1 METKREKAGKERDKI
16 RLAKLSVDNESMGL
30 RTLFSLPY
38 EKDFLK
44 L

>member
-1 METKREKAGKERDKI
+1 MEKAGKEREKI
-16 RLAKLSVDNESMGL
+16 RLAKLSVDNGCMGF
-30 RTLFSLPY
+30 RTLFPLPY

>member
-1 METKREKAGKERDKI
+1 METKRERVRKERDKM
-16 RLAKLSVDNESMGL
+16 RLAKLSVDNKSMGF